1 MENPGMEIYLNFPA
15 DGIASCFILYL
26 DCQCFPFITSL
37 SSRGLVSPSNPT
49 ERCRERKT
57 CIDSNS
63 TRRALSLAGWLADAA
78 SAAQALSL
86 SLLPDRLLCVT
97 CITFQPALGSTR
109 SPLSS
114 SIEPL
119 RHIKTCRKADL
130 FSSSRFSVRK
140 ILIIE
145 STRKNDG
152 TGRSYRDIFP
162 TFLLQNNSLWGIY
175 NLRVSLT
182 FAMMRAHE
190 NFAATLIVRKIG
202 MYHGRGKECWKQRF
216 RDFYIDFFQILNILL
231 WLIFLH
237 G

>member
-63 TRRALSLAGWLADAA
+63 TRRAFSLARWLDGRR
-78 SAAQALSL
+78 SSSPGSFSR

-130 FSSSRFSVRK
+130 FSSPRFSVRK

-152 TGRSYRDIFP
+152 TG
-162 TFLLQNNSLWGIY
+162 
-175 NLRVSLT
+175 
-182 FAMMRAHE
+182 
-190 NFAATLIVRKIG
+190 
-202 MYHGRGKECWKQRF
+202 
-216 RDFYIDFFQILNILL
+216 
-231 WLIFLH
+231 
-237 G
+237 